1 MCMGLCVVEALQMC
15 VQVSVVC
22 LSDALFVAERVH
34 LSVHRLRSWS
44 GCVST
49 GLCVPNVHG
58 AVAFEG

>member
-44 GCVST
+44 GCV
-49 GLCVPNVHG
+49 
-58 AVAFEG
+58 